1 MFAGFVGPAL
11 GEVEQ
16 AIEQVRMAEIRRG
29 LVVARVARE
38 WQVPVERMT
47 LAYLVDRAPEP
58 AALIFA
64 EHRAAMLK
72 LTGEIE
78 DLATQNHLIAQA
90 TLEHM
95 REAVAA
101 LVGTQPGT
109 TCRAAACPVD
119 AGDGRIVNV
128 TLGDEVAGRATGGAG
143 PTMLETLTSRV
154 RAGEPSP
161 VGGIEDLDVTD
172 EAMEMQL
179 QEVAYRSTL
188 AAMDRALQSSFADFL
203 R

>member
-1 MFAGFVGPAL
+1 
-11 GEVEQ
+11 
-16 AIEQVRMAEIRRG
+16 
-29 LVVARVARE
+29 
-38 WQVPVERMT
+38 
-47 LAYLVDRAPEP
+47 
-58 AALIFA
+58 
-64 EHRAAMLK
+64 
-72 LTGEIE
+72 
-78 DLATQNHLIAQA
+78 
-90 TLEHM
+90 M

-101 LVGTQPGT
+101 LVGTELGT

-119 AGDGRIVNV
+119 VGDGRIVNV
-128 TLGDEVAGRATGGAG
+128 TLGDDAWPAGRRRRDG

-161 VGGIEDLDVTD
+161 VGGIENLDVAD

-188 AAMDRALQSSFADFL
+188 AAMDRALQSSLAADFL